1 MSLTLSILDQS
12 LVSENEKA
20 ETGIQHTI
28 RLAEAADQ
36 LGYHRFWVSEHH
48 NNSQVAGSSPEAL
61 AGYLL
66 AKTNHL
72 RIGSGGV
79 MLQHYSPFKV
89 AETFHVLASLAPGRV
104 DLGVGKAPGGLNLS
118 TQALQEDYQAS
129 RKDFSQKLVD
139 LKTYL
144 TEQANELN
152 AQPIPSVSPDMFLLG
167 GSIESAEFAAK
178 LGISFVFA
186 YFISGDDAL
195 LKEARE
201 TFQKFK
207 TQNTHQQFLLAI
219 TVSVAEDH
227 KQALSYIKQK
237 ETVKVSFSD
246 GRKLNVTS
254 LEDAEKLVKGTKKE
268 HYNIHVQKTGYTAGT
283 KETVHRRLTELAET
297 YDINEF
303 IVLSPIVDIEARIA
317 SITLLK
323 EAFDHELTAK
333 NQINQEVSV

>member
-20 ETGIQHTI
+20 ETGIQHTV

-118 TQALQEDYQAS
+118 IQALQEDYQAS

-186 YFISGDDAL
+186 YFINGDDAL

-219 TVSVAEDH
+219 TVAVAKDH

-303 IVLSPIVDIEARIA
+303 ITLSPIVDIEARIA

-323 EAFDHELTAK
+323 EAFDHELIAK
-333 NQINQEVSV
+333 NQINKEVSV

>member
-20 ETGIQHTI
+20 ETGIQHTV

-186 YFISGDDAL
+186 YFINGDDAL

-219 TVSVAEDH
+219 TVSVAEDRE
-227 KQALSYIKQK
+227 QALSYIKQK

-254 LEDAEKLVKGTKKE
+254 LEDAEKLVKGTNKE

-283 KETVHRRLTELAET
+283 KETVHHRLTELAET

>member
-20 ETGIQHTI
+20 EIGIQHTV

-186 YFISGDDAL
+186 YFINGDDAL

-201 TFQKFK
+201 TFQKFQ
-207 TQNTHQQFLLAI
+207 TGNTHQQFLLAI
-219 TVSVAEDH
+219 TVSVAEDY